1 MSVQKNKTVTSK
13 YTPITFLPL
22 NLFRQFSKYSNVF
35 FFVTVMLL
43 IIPSV
48 SPFPPYA
55 YLTAFLIVIGI
66 SIIKDGL
73 EDFLRHIS
81 DKKANERIIHKIMVK
96 NSMDGTVRNLDVFNT
111 NNISNIAHSEDEIKQ
126 NESENVLDGI
136 KTDIFSKS
144 GKTNLRNSPVNAL
157 RTDTA
162 SEVELC
168 IQSRFVEDLEQYDII
183 ILKENEE
190 VPADMI
196 LLNSK
201 IYNGSNV
208 RCRSFSFIQT
218 SSLDGE
224 ANLKKRQSNICLENT
239 PCRSNTANLDL
250 LLCNCDL
257 KIINNLYG
265 VDISPGGTEF
275 KDISALINY
284 NHRNLLQ
291 TEKNILL
298 RGTHIRSTTMVI
310 GLIIAVGEDTKIAKN
325 QHKTGLKRSKFEKKV
340 ERKMFYIFILYFILL
355 TISSVILTFN
365 LKKEQT
371 DLLQIENLST
381 KALQL
386 TGTNYILYSYLVPLS
401 LFVMIE
407 IARIFQKA
415 FIRFDSDLNGA
426 FCRNSNVT
434 EDIGMIDIVLSDKTG
449 TLTENKMNLNF
460 YDIGYGM
467 QPINT
472 LNIDQSFLF
481 IMNLLCNNSLQIVNQ
496 KFEGISQDEIA
507 MVEKIQNSGC
517 FIRKKED
524 FYLEVKIGSSSIKIE
539 ILAVLEFNSRRQ
551 RMSTVIK
558 ITQANN
564 KNVKV
569 GDIYIFTKGSDQRLV
584 TCLENHIPVETDS
597 NYRSLLFIY
606 KKIESTAEIERFL
619 NEYQENTLVT
629 EKIDKLFEQIETNMK
644 LSGIAYVEDQIA
656 FKAQETVEQLENAG
670 IKIWMVTGD
679 KKETALSCGRSV
691 GMSANE
697 AFRPEEIL
705 DQLSSNEFPQIN
717 RQYWM
722 DKLPN
727 SLIIY
732 RTIPDKKAA
741 IAKALVE
748 RGLSVLAI
756 GDGNNDVSMIYMA
769 TVGVGIRGKEGGQ
782 AALAGDFSVVSFYHL
797 SKLLFFHGRNNIIRF
812 SKLTVNSFFKNIF
825 LITFQFNFNFTTG
838 FSGLNVFNYYFV
850 NYFNILYTAFI
861 PFSVAVF
868 DKGKDAH
875 HFMDVSTQDQII
887 KDYQKNRLFF
897 SNRTIT
903 ASVIFAILKGS
914 ILYWISYFIL
924 DWNYTF
930 STIYFSWV
938 VFLATFLFQT
948 YLIEFFNF
956 FTFLSIF
963 MTCATF
969 LVFIFLLNNS
979 GYAIYGSITFYL
991 ALFTVMVANI
1001 AMDLLFFKISK
1012 KYNTYVF

>member
-1 MSVQKNKTVTSK
+1 MSDRKNKTKTAK
-13 YTPITFLPL
+13 YTPLTFLPL
-22 NLFRQFSKYSNVF
+22 NLYRQFSKYSNVF
-35 FFVTVMLL
+35 FFITVMLL
-43 IIPSV
+43 IIPSI

-55 YLTAFLIVIGI
+55 YLTAFLLVIGI
-66 SIIKDGL
+66 SILKDGT
-73 EDFLRHIS
+73 EDFIRHRN

-96 NSMDGTVRNLDVFNT
+96 DNLYNTIKDLDVFNT
-111 NNISNIAHSEDEIKQ
+111 SNISDITHSNEHTCQ
-126 NESENVLDGI
+126 NDSKTHLKMEKWNSENGTVN
-136 KTDIFSKS
+136 TRSSSDINT
-144 GKTNLRNSPVNAL
+144 GV
-157 RTDTA
+157 D
-162 SEVELC
+162 LC
-168 IQSRFVEDLEQYDII
+168 IQPSFVEDLQQYDII
-183 ILKENEE
+183 ILRENEE

-224 ANLKKRQSNICLENT
+224 TNLKKRQSNICLEQE
-239 PCRSNTANLDL
+239 PCRSSTSDLDL
-250 LLCNCDL
+250 FLCNCDI
-257 KIINNLYG
+257 KIIKHLLG
-265 VDISPGGTEF
+265 VDISAGGTEF

-284 NHRNLLQ
+284 NHKNLLQ
-291 TEKNILL
+291 TEKNIIL
-298 RGTHIRSTTMVI
+298 RGTHIRSTTMVL

-340 ERKMFYIFILYFILL
+340 ERKMFYIFILYFIIL
-355 TISSVILTFN
+355 TVSSVILTLN
-365 LKKEQT
+365 LRKEQI
-371 DLLQIENLST
+371 DLFQIEQLST

-386 TGTNYILYSYLVPLS
+386 TGTNYILYSYLIPLS

-415 FIRFDSDLNGA
+415 FIRFDSDMKGA

-449 TLTENKMNLNF
+449 TLTENKMNFNF
-460 YDIGYGM
+460 YDIGHGV
-467 QPINT
+467 QPIHM
-472 LNIDQSFLF
+472 LNIEQASFF
-481 IMNLLCNNSLQIVNQ
+481 ILNLLCNNSLQIVNQ
-496 KFEGISQDEIA
+496 KFEGVSQDEIA

-517 FIRKKED
+517 FIKRKED
-524 FYLEVKIGSSSIKIE
+524 VHLDLEIGNTFTKVE
-539 ILAVLEFNSRRQ
+539 ILAVLEFNSKRQ

-558 ITQANN
+558 IKQTDS
-564 KNVKV
+564 KNLKV
-569 GDIYIFTKGSDQRLV
+569 GDIFILTKGSDQRLAL
-584 TCLENHIPVETDS
+584 CLEQQIPVDTNPS
-597 NYRSLLFIY
+597 YRSLLLIY
-606 KKIESTAEIERFL
+606 KKIDSISEIEKFL

-629 EKIDKLFEQIETNMK
+629 EKIDRLFEQIETNMK
-644 LSGIAYVEDQIA
+644 FSGIAYVEDKIA
-656 FKAQETVEQLENAG
+656 FKVRETVRQFEDAG

-691 GMSANE
+691 GMSASE
-697 AFRPEEIL
+697 AIRPEEIL
-705 DQLSSNEFPQIN
+705 EEISSHEYKQID

-769 TVGVGIRGKEGGQ
+769 TVGVGIKGKEGGQ
-782 AALAGDFSVVSFYHL
+782 AALAGDFSIVSFHHL
-797 SKLLFFHGRNNIIRF
+797 NKLLFFHGRNNIIRF

-825 LITFQFNFNFTTG
+825 LITFQFNFNFATG

-875 HFMDVSTQDQII
+875 LFMNVSTQDQII
-887 KDYQKNRLFF
+887 KNYQKNRLFF
-897 SNRTIT
+897 SGKTIT
-903 ASVIFAILKGS
+903 SSVVFAIVKGS
-914 ILYWISYFIL
+914 ILYWMSYFIL

-963 MTCATF
+963 MTCGTF
-969 LVFIFLLNNS
+969 LFSIFVLNES
-979 GYAIYGSITFYL
+979 GYAIYGSIIFYI
-991 ALFTVMVANI
+991 ALFTIMVANI
-1001 AMDLLFFKISK
+1001 AMDLLFFKFSEK
-1012 KYNTYVF
+1012 FNTHLF